1 MTVTVDTGVP
11 APTSRNLF
19 KRLNVY
25 LPWDALTGK
34 DKSFFIPGATDDDRS
49 AIWMAAS
56 RRGIKI
62 RTEIRVE
69 QAGSGMRVWRTNDP
83 SAE

>member
-1 MTVTVDTGVP
+1 MTVPVESGVP
-11 APTSRNLF
+11 VPPPTPSKNLF

-25 LPWDALTGK
+25 LPWDALK
-34 DKSFFIPGATDDDRS
+34 RKNDSFFIVGGEEADRS

-62 RTEIRVE
+62 RTEVRVE
-69 QAGSGMRVWRTNDP
+69 EAGNGMRVWRV
-83 SAE
+83 S

>member
-1 MTVTVDTGVP
+1 MTLPVESGVP
-11 APTSRNLF
+11 VPSSRNLF

-25 LPWDALTGK
+25 LPWDGLTK
-34 DKSFFIPGATDDDRS
+34 TNDSFFIPGAEEKDRS

-56 RRGIKI
+56 RRGIKV

-69 QAGSGMRVWRTNDP
+69 DAGSGMRVWRV
-83 SAE
+83 